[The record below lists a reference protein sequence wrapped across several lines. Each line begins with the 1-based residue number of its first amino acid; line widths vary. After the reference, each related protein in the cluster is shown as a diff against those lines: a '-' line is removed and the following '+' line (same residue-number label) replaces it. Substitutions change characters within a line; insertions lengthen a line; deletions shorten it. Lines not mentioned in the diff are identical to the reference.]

1 MGMQSRQPS
10 STIGHGTRR
19 IALLASVT
27 VVTGVLLD
35 WGLAAGHDL
44 AALPAASTATP
55 AEALADV
62 AAVFALAAWM
72 WLLLGAV
79 LTIAEAVT
87 SRSGRGWAPRIT
99 PAAWRRLVLAAVGI
113 GLLSAPIGAAQ
124 ASSGDRQH
132 VITARYSPDQGTASA
147 SPAQTIRG
155 LPLPD
160 RPLGRLTVVP
170 RRDHPAA
177 RTTERV
183 TVRRGD
189 SLWKIAER
197 HLGPDASAQAIA
209 TEWRRWY
216 AVNRACI
223 GPNPHLIYPGMV
235 LHAPEER
242 AAS

>member
-1 MGMQSRQPS
+1 MDMQPRQP
-10 STIGHGTRR
+10 TIGRGIRL
-19 IALLASVT
+19 IAFLASAT
-27 VVTGVLLD
+27 VVSGVLLD
-35 WGLAAGHDL
+35 WGLAACRDL
-44 AALPAASTATP
+44 ATLPAASTATP
-55 AEALADV
+55 ADALADV
-62 AAVFALAAWM
+62 AAVFALVAWL

-79 LTIAEAVT
+79 LAIVEAIT
-87 SRSGRGWAPRIT
+87 ATSGRGWAPRIT
-99 PAAWRRLVLAAVGI
+99 PVAWRRLVLSAVGI

-124 ASSGDRQH
+124 ASSGDGPH

-147 SPAQTIRG
+147 PAQTIRG

-170 RRDHPAA
+170 RRDQPSAK
-177 RTTERV
+177 TTERV

-189 SLWKIAER
+189 SLWTIAER